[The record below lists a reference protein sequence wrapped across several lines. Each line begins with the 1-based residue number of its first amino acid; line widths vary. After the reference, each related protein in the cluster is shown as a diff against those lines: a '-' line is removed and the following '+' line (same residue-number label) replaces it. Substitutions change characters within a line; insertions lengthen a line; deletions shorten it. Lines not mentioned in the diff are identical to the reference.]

1 MEENFENKELVLDP
15 EFGLNS
21 EQETDSSDEEA
32 ELLDSD
38 DDMLLAD
45 LLSLAAISKHVDM
58 PEHVYRWRADRAP
71 QPQMSSEFKGYV
83 HVDEGSL
90 KTPIDYFKAF
100 FNDETTQLIADQTN
114 LYPVQYDVAKGSF
127 VTTKTEIE
135 RLLSIFLKMCIVQ
148 MPRYSIYWEA
158 ETRYSPIAS

>member
-58 PEHVYRWRADRAP
+58 PEHVYHWRADRAP
-71 QPQMSSEFKGYV
+71 QPSMSSEFKGYV

-90 KTPIDYFKAF
+90 KT
-100 FNDETTQLIADQTN
+100 
-114 LYPVQYDVAKGSF
+114 
-127 VTTKTEIE
+127 
-135 RLLSIFLKMCIVQ
+135 LLTILRPFSMMKR
-148 MPRYSIYWEA
+148 PS
-158 ETRYSPIAS
+158 